1 MVWCMFLQFEMIN
14 VSIPYFVDSNK
25 RPAPKAEE
33 TLPTK
38 KLKNFYALTSDEVEE
53 NSQLQ
58 KELIGHFVE
67 NVSVPGGDKH
77 VKKIKSLIAENFS
90 KIDESPS
97 EYEAVLKDVY
107 KHVLKSLSNK
117 SFDPVVPQEVLQ
129 VVGLLP
135 IEQVCK
141 VQRSFDSSG
150 FRDSCF
156 MQCIYFVIEDCEK
169 LWNFHQI
176 FGSYLAC

>member
-1 MVWCMFLQFEMIN
+1 MVWCVFLQFEMIN

-25 RPAPKAEE
+25 RPASKVEE

-53 NSQLQ
+53 NTQLQ

-67 NVSVPGGDKH
+67 NMSVPGGDKH

-117 SFDPVVPQEVLQ
+117 SFDPVVPHEVLQ
-129 VVGLLP
+129 MVGLLP

-141 VQRSFDSSG
+141 VHVPLILDG
-150 FRDSCF
+150 Y
-156 MQCIYFVIEDCEK
+156 YF
-169 LWNFHQI
+169 NYPF
-176 FGSYLAC
+176 

>member
-1 MVWCMFLQFEMIN
+1 MVGCLYLQFEMIN

-33 TLPTK
+33 TLPNK

-53 NSQLQ
+53 NPQLQ

-67 NVSVPGGDKH
+67 NMTGGDKH
-77 VKKIKSLIAENFS
+77 AKKIKSLIAENFT
-90 KIDESPS
+90 KIDESPG

-141 VQRSFDSSG
+141 VQRSFDSG
-150 FRDSCF
+150 YYYHYPF
-156 MQCIYFVIEDCEK
+156 
-169 LWNFHQI
+169 
-176 FGSYLAC
+176 